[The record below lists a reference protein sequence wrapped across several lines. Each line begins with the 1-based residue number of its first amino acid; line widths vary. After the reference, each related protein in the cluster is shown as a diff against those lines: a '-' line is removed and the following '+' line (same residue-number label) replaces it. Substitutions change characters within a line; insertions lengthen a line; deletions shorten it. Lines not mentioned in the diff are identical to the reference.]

1 MGVARLRRKQIAS
14 RGRFWTL
21 VALGL
26 SAPAPAVWAYFH
38 VEDVHERRWIALC
51 TLVSLVGLVAT
62 TKLVPIVQW
71 YTLRKGMFGYDLN
84 KVGTPRGKQ
93 KIPEAMGLASGV
105 VFLVCVVIFQ
115 QFHFSTN
122 AQSVTSSDWLIEY
135 NAALATICFML
146 FLGFVDDVLDIPW
159 RSKLIL
165 PACAALPLIVAY
177 RGGSTI
183 VIPKPVRHLL
193 FGLDLLELGI
203 IYKLYMLMMTIF
215 CTNSINILA
224 GINGLEAGQSFIIG
238 CSVLLFNMLQLSG
251 QGLSTVGRDAHVFSA
266 YIMIPQITTTF
277 GLLMH
282 NWYPSSVFV
291 GDTYTYFAG
300 MTFAVVGILGH
311 FSEMILLFFLPQI
324 LNFLYSVPQLFK
336 LVPCPRHRLPS
347 FDPATGK
354 LHATPNWNL
363 VNLALR
369 LFGPMGEQKLC
380 LVLLAFQS
388 LCCGAAFLVR
398 HIAEGYWK

>member
-1 MGVARLRRKQIAS
+1 
-14 RGRFWTL
+14 
-21 VALGL
+21 
-26 SAPAPAVWAYFH
+26 
-38 VEDVHERRWIALC
+38 
-51 TLVSLVGLVAT
+51 
-62 TKLVPIVQW
+62 
-71 YTLRKGMFGYDLN
+71 
-84 KVGTPRGKQ
+84 
-93 KIPEAMGLASGV
+93 MGLASGV